1 MSTVI
6 QTYPTTSNNNTGL
19 RFILAIPSEQQN
31 SAASDRRQRR
41 K

>member
-19 RFILAIPSEQQN
+19 RFILAIPSEQKR
-31 SAASDRRQRR
+31 AASDRRQPR

>member
-6 QTYPTTSNNNTGL
+6 QTYPTTSNNNIGL
-19 RFILAIPSEQQN
+19 RFILSIPSEQN

>member
-19 RFILAIPSEQQN
+19 RFILAIPSEQN